1 MTDRRLLVDPE
12 LADALKA
19 LPIGPAGLFDLT
31 DIPGTREALRSFP
44 ADEDESLPV
53 SVEEY
58 HASRPNG
65 PDVPIRLLRPQGAD
79 GPLPVLLW
87 FHGGGQVLGF
97 AAQDDFWLKP
107 FSLAAGC
114 AIAAVDYR
122 LAPETPAP
130 GAAEDGFAAYRWLGQ
145 EADRLG
151 LDGTR
156 IGIAGQSG
164 GGGIAAATTLLIRD
178 RDASAPL
185 FQSLLYPM
193 IDDRNLTPSSQEIT
207 DLGIWDRATNILA
220 WQAILGGRQGAD
232 DVSPYSAPARAEDL
246 SGLPPTFVAVGELDC
261 FRDEDLA
268 FATRLREHG
277 VPVELHLYPG
287 AYHAF
292 DLFAPN
298 SRLGMSLQ
306 RSWLSYVSHRFAVAH
321 R

>member
-1 MTDRRLLVDPE
+1 MTDRRLLIDPE

-31 DIPGTREALRSFP
+31 DIPGTRETLRSF
-44 ADEDESLPV
+44 ASDEDESLAV

-65 PDVPIRLLRPQGAD
+65 PDVPIRLLRPQTAD
-79 GPLPVLLW
+79 GPLPVMLW

-97 AAQDDFWLKP
+97 VAQDDHWLKP
-107 FSLAAGC
+107 LSVAAGC

-130 GAAEDGFAAYRWLGQ
+130 GAAEDGFAAYRWIER
-145 EADRLG
+145 EAGRLG

-193 IDDRNLTPSSQEIT
+193 IDDRNLTPSSHEIT
-207 DLGIWDRATNILA
+207 DIGIWDRTTNILA
-220 WQAILGGRQGAD
+220 WQAILGEHHGTD

-246 SGLPPTFVAVGELDC
+246 SSLPPTFIAVGEIDC
-261 FRDEDLA
+261 FRDEDLT
-268 FATRLREHG
+268 FAMRLREHG

-292 DLFAPN
+292 DLFAPH
-298 SRLGMSLQ
+298 SRLGMSMQ
-306 RSWLSYVSHRFAVAH
+306 QSWLNYMSRRFAAANL
-321 R
+321 